1 MSTGMGGPRSGTWG
15 ELEAV
20 RAVAG
25 KVCPGLRARWGN
37 PPVLRPFSDLYVFA
51 SRNNA
56 PREKLGPGP
65 EGKRGATQESIPS
78 GQRYS
83 LRRSP
88 FLLNILLP
96 PNFLPSVTS
105 VIHAKG
111 GCWISNL
118 IS

>member
-65 EGKRGATQESIPS
+65 KGKRGATQESIPS
-78 GQRYS
+78 GQRDS

-88 FLLNILLP
+88 FLLNIPLP